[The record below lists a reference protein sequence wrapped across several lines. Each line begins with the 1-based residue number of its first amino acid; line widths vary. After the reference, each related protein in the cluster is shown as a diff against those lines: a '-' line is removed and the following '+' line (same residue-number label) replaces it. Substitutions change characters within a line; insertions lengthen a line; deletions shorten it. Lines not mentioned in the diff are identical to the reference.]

1 MLLFNDFVFFLIF
14 SKRNILCPLISILGT
29 YLLIFIKTK
38 SLNIFYYNK
47 LNYTSNIFYYNKL
60 NYTSNFL
67 RTPSSPKQGSAPV
80 RARPEPGLILKIC
93 GRNYHIFITYIIV
106 RAGLSCPDREKS
118 APGPDSEPALRSKL
132 KIARP

>member
-1 MLLFNDFVFFLIF
+1 MSSALVLLFNDFVFFLIF

-47 LNYTSNIFYYNKL
+47 LNYTSN
-60 NYTSNFL
+60 FL
-67 RTPSSPKQGSAPV
+67 RTPSSPEQGSAPV